1 MARRRAVTQ
10 EQIKRDLLAAKE
22 AGLVISGYEVDHRA
36 GKVLVYMNAGGAL
49 PRQECDL
56 DRELAEFEMRHDN
69 H

>member
-1 MARRRAVTQ
+1 MARCRAVTQ

-36 GKVLVYMNAGGAL
+36 GKVLVYTNSGAVV
-49 PRQECDL
+49 PGQEAEL
-56 DRELAEFEMRHDN
+56 DRELAEFEMRHGN